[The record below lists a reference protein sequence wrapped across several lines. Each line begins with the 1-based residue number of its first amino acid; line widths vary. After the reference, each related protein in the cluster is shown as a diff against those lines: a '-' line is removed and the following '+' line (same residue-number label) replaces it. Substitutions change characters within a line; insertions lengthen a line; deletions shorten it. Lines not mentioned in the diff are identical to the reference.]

1 MMSRIPRWAGPGLR
15 EARRRADELIARRES
30 GDPSWSDEHA
40 QWWLAVYVPPDREVP
55 AMGRA
60 VHRAEHPRLI
70 EVTAEHGRGEYVFKP
85 DPVGGWVRT
94 DQPI

>member
-1 MMSRIPRWAGPGLR
+1 MMSRIPGWAGPGLR

-30 GDPSWSDEHA
+30 GDPSWSDKHA

-55 AMGRA
+55 AMNR
-60 VHRAEHPRLI
+60 VI

-85 DPVGGWVRT
+85 DHGGGWVRT
-94 DQPI
+94 DAAI

>member
-1 MMSRIPRWAGPGLR
+1 MSRIPGWAEPGLL

-40 QWWLAVYVPPDREVP
+40 RWWLAVYVPPDREVP
-55 AMGRA
+55 AMGGA
-60 VHRAEHPRLI
+60 VHRVEQLRVV
-70 EVTAEHGRGEYVFKP
+70 EVTAEHERVEYVFKP
-85 DPVGGWVRT
+85 DSGGGWMRT